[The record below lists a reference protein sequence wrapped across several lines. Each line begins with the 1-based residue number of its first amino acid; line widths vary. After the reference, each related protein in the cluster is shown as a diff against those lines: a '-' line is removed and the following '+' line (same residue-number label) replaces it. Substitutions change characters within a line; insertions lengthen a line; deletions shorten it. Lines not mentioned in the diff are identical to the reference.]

1 MFSLN
6 LKGNLLRPGDVMI
19 MGILN
24 ITPDSF
30 FTSNWQNS
38 KAAIIA
44 MVDGMVKNGMDIIDV
59 GGQSTRPGSERISEK
74 EELSRILPV
83 IQMIQEEFPSLPVS
97 VDTYQCRVAEEAVN
111 SGASIIND
119 ISGGDMD
126 NSMIKTVAALGVPYI
141 CMHMQ
146 GRPETMQE
154 NPVYDDVASEVLR
167 SLAYKIDKCL
177 SAGIKDIIIDPGFG
191 FGKNINHN
199 FRLLN
204 RLSDFQVLG
213 KPIMAGL
220 SRKSTVFRTLG
231 ITPAGSKNG
240 TTVMNTIAILNGA
253 NIVRVHDVLEANE
266 VRKLIHA
273 YKKAAS

>member
-6 LKGNLLRPGDVMI
+6 LKGNLLTADDSMI

-30 FTSNWQNS
+30 FTSNWQSN
-38 KAAIIA
+38 KAEIIA
-44 MVDGMVKNGMDIIDV
+44 MVAVMLKNGMDIIDV

-83 IQMIQEEFPSLPVS
+83 IQIIHEEFPQLPIS

-111 SGASIIND
+111 AGASIIND

-126 NSMIKTVAALGVPYI
+126 KAMLRTVAALGVPFV

-167 SLAYKIDKCL
+167 ALAYKTEKCHA
-177 SAGIKDIIIDPGFG
+177 AGIKDVILDPGFG
-191 FGKNINHN
+191 FGKNVDHN
-199 FRLLN
+199 FKLLN
-204 RLSDFQVLG
+204 RLSDFKKLD
-213 KPIMAGL
+213 KPILAGL
-220 SRKSTVFRTLG
+220 SRKSLIFRTLG
-231 ITPAGSKNG
+231 ITAAESKNG
-240 TTVMNTIAILNGA
+240 TTVMNTLAVLNGA
-253 NIVRVHDVLEANE
+253 NILRVHDVPEANE
-266 VRKLIHA
+266 VRKLIRA